1 MQGIFINNNPTFDVQ
16 KLLAL
21 KPREINSL
29 EIVYNQKSI
38 SILGE
43 FGKNGIIIVD
53 TNEVVEIQNT
63 VSNSSPRPV
72 EVSIWFRSD
81 PVVTSE
87 GYLAYRDFT
96 KDVRKG
102 QIKLMHEIFMR
113 GYDMPPKPPEP

>member
-63 VSNSSPRPV
+63 VSNSAPRPV
-72 EVSIWFRSD
+72 EVSIWF
-81 PVVTSE
+81 
-87 GYLAYRDFT
+87 
-96 KDVRKG
+96 
-102 QIKLMHEIFMR
+102 
-113 GYDMPPKPPEP
+113 